1 MTLFWLPLIPVTV
14 PQSVTINPPQNHLI
28 AQALKSD
35 SNKNPLET
43 ELKPPS
49 GVVEVY
55 YDLPQAIPALPNSV
69 PTLSQE
75 GDSSLLKLDQ
85 NNLVPT
91 TPQTN
96 SALPTEQKE
105 VIFGLN
111 QATLDHKNRITKIIV
126 TAKQTGEKREFQV
139 PLVTQSPSGTIREA
153 IQNDSTSQEVTTIE
167 VISDYQEY
175 DEQQKVLTARG
186 NVTMRFSNGVLTADR
201 LQVNLVEKLAV
212 ADGQVI
218 LTRGQQ
224 VLRGERF
231 EYYLVQDS
239 GVVFNANGEVYQPT
253 TQEDFAATL
262 PSDAGAGAASYQ
274 VLGDRLTANQ
284 PLQRI
289 TTNEGYQFVYGRRPN
304 IVGQQPLRSTTGGSV
319 NRLRYQAE
327 RLEFE
332 GGVWNATN
340 MRITNDPFSPP
351 ELEIRAKTA
360 TFRNIE
366 PLVDELT
373 LSDSRVVFDQ
383 RFSVPTFQDRLL
395 FDRRNRRPN
404 AYTIGY
410 DGRDRGGFFLQ
421 RNFAIIDTPRISF
434 QLNPQYLIQRAISPD
449 SFPESNPNNEDTGFF
464 SPSSFGLFSD
474 LDIVITPRTE
484 FQGTASFSSLNLEN
498 IADNVRSKLR
508 IQQRIGDINNPYVL
522 NVEYNYRERLFNGS
536 LGFQTVEQS
545 YGAIFLSPTIF
556 LGNTGII
563 LNYQTS
569 LQNINADTDRLDL
582 LPTNY
587 TDQTINLT
595 RFQSA
600 FTLSKGFLLWAGLPL
615 EPTPTAGLR
624 FTSTPVVPY
633 IQLITGLTGVA
644 GFYSNNDSQLT
655 LTTSVGLIGQF
666 GHFSRTFF
674 DYTGFNIIYSKGFYN
689 ELSPFF
695 FDRFVDDSVLS
706 MGITQ
711 QIVGPLRIG
720 FQTSYNLDTGK
731 EITTDY
737 FIEWSRRT
745 YSLLIRY
752 NPVLELGSINLR
764 ISDFNWVGN
773 PGYFEDSG
781 IRPVIDG
788 VRR

>member
-14 PQSVTINPPQNHLI
+14 PQSVTVNHPQNHLI

-55 YDLPQAIPALPNSV
+55 YDLPQAIPSLPNSV

-75 GDSSLLKLDQ
+75 GDASLLKLDQ
-85 NNLVPT
+85 TNPIPT

-96 SALPTEQKE
+96 SALPSEQKA
-105 VIFGLN
+105 VVFGLN
-111 QATLDHKNRITKIIV
+111 QTTLDQKNRIAKIIV

-139 PLVTQSPSGTIREA
+139 PLMTQSPSGTIRDA
-153 IQNDSTSQEVTTIE
+153 VQNDSSSQEVTTIE
-167 VISDYQEY
+167 LISDYQEY
-175 DEQQKVLTARG
+175 DEEKKVITARG
-186 NVTMRFSNGVLTADR
+186 NVTMRLSNGVLTADR

-253 TQEDFAATL
+253 TQEDFGTTL
-262 PSDAGAGAASYQ
+262 PDDVSAGAASYQ

-289 TTNEGYQFVYGRRPN
+289 TTNQGYEFVYGSRPN
-304 IVGQQPLRSTTGGSV
+304 ITGQRPLRSTTGGSV

-410 DGRDRGGFFLQ
+410 DGRDRGGLFIQ
-421 RNFAIIDTPRISF
+421 RNFSIIDTPIVKFEVS
-434 QLNPQYLIQRAISPD
+434 PQYLIQRAIFSD
-449 SFPESNPNNEDTGFF
+449 SFPESNSNNQETGIFA
-464 SPSSFGLFSD
+464 PSSFGLLAD
-474 LDIVITPRTE
+474 LDIAIATRTA
-484 FQGTASFSSLNLEN
+484 FQGIASFSSLDLEN
-498 IADNVRSKLR
+498 ISDNVRSRLR
-508 IQQRIGDINNPYVL
+508 MRQKIGDINNPYLL

-545 YGAIFLSPTIF
+545 YGAILLSPAIF
-556 LGNTGII
+556 LGNTGIS
-563 LNYQTS
+563 LSYQTS
-569 LQNINADTDRLDL
+569 LQNINADTDRRDL
-582 LPTNY
+582 LPPTY
-587 TDQTINLT
+587 TDPTINLT

-600 FTLSKGFLLWAGLPL
+600 LALNKGFLLWAGLPL
-615 EPTPTAGLR
+615 EPTPDAGLR

-633 IQLITGLTGVA
+633 LLLITGLTGVA

-655 LTTSVGLIGQF
+655 LTTTVGLIGQF
-666 GHFSRTFF
+666 GHFSRTYF

-689 ELSPFF
+689 ELSPFL
-695 FDRFVDDSVLS
+695 FDRFADDSVLS
-706 MGITQ
+706 LGITQ
-711 QIVGPLRIG
+711 QIVGPVRVG

>member
-1 MTLFWLPLIPVTV
+1 MTLFWLPLIPVTI
-14 PQSVTINPPQNHLI
+14 PQPVTVNAPQHYLI
-28 AQALKSD
+28 AQAVPNDKSQ
-35 SNKNPLET
+35 NPSL
-43 ELKPPS
+43 LDVNPAS
-49 GVVEVY
+49 GVVEFY
-55 YDLPQAIPALPNSV
+55 YDLPQAIPNLPNSV
-69 PTLSQE
+69 PPLSNE
-75 GDSSLLKLDQ
+75 GDASLLKPDQ
-85 NNLVPT
+85 NSRV
-91 TPQTN
+91 TPPNTVSN
-96 SALPTEQKE
+96 EEKA

-111 QATLDHKNRITKIIV
+111 QATTVQNNKIAKIIV
-126 TAKQTGEKREFQV
+126 TAKQTGETKEWEV
-139 PLVTQSPSGTIREA
+139 PLVTQSSSTIRKTL
-153 IQNDSTSQEVTTIE
+153 QNDPTTDEVTEIE
-167 VISDYQEY
+167 LISDYQEF
-175 DEQQKVLTARG
+175 DEQQKVITARG
-186 NVTMRFSNGVLTADR
+186 NVTMRFTNGVITADR
-201 LQVNLVEKLAV
+201 LQVNLTEKLAV
-212 ADGQVI
+212 ADGNVI

-224 VLRGERF
+224 VLRGDRF

-239 GVVFNANGEVYQPT
+239 GVVFNANGEVYQPSA
-253 TQEDFAATL
+253 QEDFATTL
-262 PSDAGAGAASYQ
+262 PGDASAGAASFQ

-289 TTNEGYQFVYGRRPN
+289 TTNEGYQFVYGSRPN
-304 IVGQQPLRSTTGGSV
+304 IIGQKPLRSISGGSV
-319 NRLRYQAE
+319 NRLRYQAD

-332 GGVWNATN
+332 GGVWNATD

-360 TFRNIE
+360 SFRNIE

-373 LSDSRVVFDQ
+373 LSDSRVVFDD
-383 RFSVPTFQDRLL
+383 RFSVPTFQNRQL

-410 DGRDRGGFFLQ
+410 DGRDRGGLFIQ
-421 RNFAIIDTPRISF
+421 RNFSLIDTPRVSF
-434 QLNPQYLIQRAISPD
+434 QLNPQYLIQRVISPD
-449 SFPESNPNNEDTGFF
+449 SFPESNPNNEDTGIFA
-464 SPSSFGLFSD
+464 PSSFGLLAD
-474 LDIVITPRTE
+474 LDIAIARRTD
-484 FQGTASFSSLNLEN
+484 FQGIASFSSLNLDN

-508 IQQRIGDINNPYVL
+508 FRQRIGDINNPYLL

-545 YGAIFLSPTIF
+545 YGAIIISPTYF
-556 LGNTGII
+556 LGNTGIT
-563 LNYQTS
+563 LSYQGS

-587 TDQTINLT
+587 TDLTINLT

-600 FTLSKGFLLWAGLPL
+600 VTVGKGFLLWAGLPL
-615 EPTPTAGLR
+615 EPTPQAGLR

-633 IQLITGLTGVA
+633 IQLITGVTGVA
-644 GFYSNNDSQLT
+644 GFYSNGDSQLT

-666 GHFSRTFF
+666 GHFSRTYF

-689 ELSPFF
+689 ELSPFL
-695 FDRFVDDSVLS
+695 FDRFVDDSVLTL
-706 MGITQ
+706 GITQ

-720 FQTSYNLDTGK
+720 FQTSYNLDTGQ